1 MNHQR
6 KGEKNKYYCFNPAPS
21 LLPRKSKKL
30 SVQLSLQLLSLYAL
44 RLTSF
49 YHNYHRNFDFIK
61 ILIQS
66 LIFPFAPSSCLI
78 YISIPAKAKGT
89 RDCKICRAESR
100 LVVVASC
107 LCHEN
112 LLLYQ
117 IFVSLDPRSFL
128 YATIR
133 NIPQFN
139 LHVAARYM
147 WPGS

>member
-1 MNHQR
+1 MFQPCSIIVAQ
-6 KGEKNKYYCFNPAPS
+6 E
-21 LLPRKSKKL
+21 
-30 SVQLSLQLLSLYAL
+30 VQEVVCAVVLTVVIAL
-44 RLTSF
+44 RLRSSF